1 MNRPSSLEVY
11 FEDQIVGNIHDSS
24 PMSFEYHASWL
35 SKLNAWPIAGI
46 ALQKGRSSEKQIQV
60 YFENL
65 LPEGELRRYIAEQRK
80 ASTLFSLLL
89 AVAGD
94 TTGGFVIVAAGQR
107 PEPASYE
114 KTSWEAIATL
124 LSKHSASALDVRSG
138 HARISIAGAQD
149 KASVAIFADGLP
161 RLPRGTAPSTHIL
174 KPNIKR
180 LSKIWHSAVN
190 ETVTM
195 QTAANCGLPTAQV
208 FYEPLTQSCV
218 VRRFDRILQNDGT
231 LTRVV
236 QYDLCQLAG
245 EFSERKYESEGGP
258 SLVNCAGL
266 IRQYSAQPAVDLRN
280 FLLWVL
286 FNLYVG
292 NNDSHAKNLSFFQVP
307 GKGVTLTPFYDL
319 LCTRLYAGLSPDFAF
334 SIGGETRP
342 GAITKAHIIVMAEE
356 LDISAQFVIRL
367 ARELAV
373 KMPDSLERAVASAV
387 LGLPKGTQALAE
399 RLKQFVL
406 SNTKK
411 TADRITH

>member
-1 MNRPSSLEVY
+1 MTRPSSLEVY
-11 FEDQIVGNIHDSS
+11 FEDRLVGKIHDSS
-24 PMSFEYHASWL
+24 PMSFEYDASWL
-35 SKLNAWPIAGI
+35 SKPNAWPIAGI
-46 ALQKGRSSEKQIQV
+46 PLQKGRNSEKQIQI

-65 LPEGELRRYIAEQRK
+65 LPEGDLRRYIAEQRK

-114 KTSWEAIATL
+114 TTTWEAIATL
-124 LSKHSASALDVRSG
+124 LHKKSASAIDVRSR

-161 RLPRGTAPSTHIL
+161 RLPMGTAPSTHIL

-180 LSKIWHSAVN
+180 LSKIWHSAIN
-190 ETVTM
+190 ETIIM
-195 QTAANCGLPTAQV
+195 RTAENCGLPTAQV
-208 FYEPLTQSCV
+208 FFEPLTQSCV
-218 VRRFDRILQNDGT
+218 VKRFDRILQSDGT
-231 LTRVV
+231 LTRLV
-236 QYDLCQLAG
+236 QYDLCQLSG
-245 EFSERKYESEGGP
+245 EFSDRKYESEGGP
-258 SLVNCAGL
+258 SLVNCAAL
-266 IRQYSAQPAVDLRN
+266 IRQYSTQAAVDLRN

-292 NNDSHAKNLSFFQVP
+292 NNDSHAKNLSVFQVP
-307 GKGVTLTPFYDL
+307 GQGVTLTPFYDL
-319 LCTRLYAGLSPDFAF
+319 LCTRLYTCLSPEFAF

-342 GAITKAHIIVMAEE
+342 GAITQAHIILMAEQLE
-356 LDISAQFVIRL
+356 ISAQFVIRL
-367 ARELAV
+367 ARELAL
-373 KMPDSLERAVASAV
+373 KIPDSIERAVSSALPV
-387 LGLPKGTQALAE
+387 LPEGAQALTD

-411 TADRITH
+411 TAARIA